1 MGYALAVSFG
11 AVLDNPDLIATCLV
25 GGKYIHWIW
34 GKMVLTFV
42 SVDGESETGPT
53 ATSWHAYKFI
63 DPAVSGAV
71 LPILHLNGYKI
82 SGPTLYGCMR

>member
-1 MGYALAVSFG
+1 MGQKA
-11 AVLDNPDLIATCLV
+11 CL
-25 GGKYIHWIW
+25 
-34 GKMVLTFV
+34 LL
-42 SVDGESETGPT
+42 SDVDGESETGPT